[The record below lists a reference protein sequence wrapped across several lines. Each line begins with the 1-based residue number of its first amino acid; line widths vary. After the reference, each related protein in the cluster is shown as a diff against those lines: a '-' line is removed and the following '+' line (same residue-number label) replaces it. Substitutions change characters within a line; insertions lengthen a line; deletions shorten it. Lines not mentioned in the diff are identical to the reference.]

1 MMGQRGIVEKV
12 YKQKI
17 FSLVVVDKTGVYVWI
32 REIID
37 GHGVIIYLDVRMFI
51 DFEFFFVDIFF
62 ISSIFSKGS
71 ESELSIIEIS
81 HCEIITSRILHN
93 LLHFNV

>member
-1 MMGQRGIVEKV
+1 MGQRGIVEKV

-17 FSLVVVDKTGVYVWI
+17 FSLVVVDKTGVYVGI
-32 REIID
+32 REIIY

-81 HCEIITSRILHN
+81 HCEIITS
-93 LLHFNV
+93 